1 VSVDPRSF
9 ALVRIVLALLLAADA
24 LSAPAE
30 PRARL
35 VALVRLAAALGLAA
49 GWRTRLWLGVAF
61 VASCAAVLGFGGAPA
76 RSAFALASEIGLALF
91 LAIALAL
98 PLGSRYGIDG
108 IAAALRR
115 GVRLDRRPAA
125 PAVTSDAGRT
135 AAIALAAIAAAGA
148 VTWLALA
155 AGAGGERLP
164 RSAWP
169 LAAAPLLLG
178 ARAWSAVTRLLR
190 GPARAAVVYY
200 DDACGFCRRCCE
212 LLALADGAGRLR
224 FVGASDGGARLHPIS
239 DAELGTTAVV
249 VDAATGVS
257 YRRGRA
263 AAAVARALPLPY
275 QGLRLL
281 ALPGIGWIADRVY
294 DLVARNRHR
303 LSRAIGVEAC
313 AVEPGVGDAASAS
326 KAHRA

>member
-1 VSVDPRSF
+1 
-9 ALVRIVLALLLAADA
+9 
-24 LSAPAE
+24 
-30 PRARL
+30 
-35 VALVRLAAALGLAA
+35 VALVRLAAALGLVG
-49 GWRTRLWLGVAF
+49 GWRTRWWLGVALA
-61 VASCAAVLGFGGAPA
+61 ASCAAVSGFGAAPG
-76 RSAFALASEIGLALF
+76 RSAFALANEIGLALF
-91 LAIALAL
+91 LAVALFL
-98 PLGSRYGIDG
+98 PLGSRYSVDS

-115 GVRLDRRPAA
+115 GVRLVRRPAA
-125 PAVTSDAGRT
+125 PAVASDVGRR
-135 AAIALAAIAAAGA
+135 AAVALAAIAVAGA
-148 VTWLALA
+148 VVWLALA
-155 AGAGGERLP
+155 PGAGAGRVL

-178 ARAWSAVTRLLR
+178 ARAWTTVTRLLR

-200 DDACGFCRRCCE
+200 DDACGFCLRCCE

-224 FVGASDGGARLHPIS
+224 FVGASDRGARAHPIS
-239 DAELGTTAVV
+239 DAELVTTAVV

-257 YRRGRA
+257 YRRARA

-281 ALPGIGWIADRVY
+281 AWPGIGWIADRVY

-313 AVEPGVGDAASAS
+313 AVEPREGDASAS